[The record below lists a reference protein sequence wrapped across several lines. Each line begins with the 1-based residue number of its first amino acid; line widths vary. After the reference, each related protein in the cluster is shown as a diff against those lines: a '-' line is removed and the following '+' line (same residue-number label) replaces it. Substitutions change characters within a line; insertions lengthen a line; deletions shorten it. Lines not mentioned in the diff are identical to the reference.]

1 MSAAQINAFDTNQV
15 AGLSLG
21 QIQAL
26 TTTNISGLRIEGLS
40 SAAIQSI
47 ETEDLALLTN
57 QQWIDGVTLNNV
69 MGLST
74 RQVSSLGSGR
84 LNLLE
89 TRDVTAMLSQQINA
103 ISSAQISGLSASFLQ
118 ALSTDN
124 VKGLSTLSISLL
136 SANQIAA
143 IEIQD
148 FASLTSMQMSGFT
161 TAQLLALGSQQ
172 YSSIGVDN
180 VKGLTTKQ
188 LASIGNPGVFL
199 STAAISGLL
208 ASQVGSLSTSQV
220 ASLVSSSKLGAFNAA
235 NIVDLNLRGLSPTD
249 IKFIDVNAVAA
260 IGSIQ
265 IAALS
270 SSQFFGLSAPQIQ
283 QLTTSQ
289 LRAFHTGQPASL
301 TTAAIASV
309 LISKGWLDPSDAANN
324 ILSAAQ
330 TSALYYSPLVFDI
343 DGNGIRTLSVDQ
355 GVRFDLDADGKKD
368 QTGWVG
374 SGDGLLA
381 RDLDG
386 DGQIDDGS
394 ELFGEA
400 TVLADGSR
408 AKDGFEALASLD
420 ANRDGVVDA
429 KDAGFASLKIW
440 SDADADGYT
449 DAGELKSLSE
459 LGITSVRVD
468 AKSTSVFDNGNFL
481 GLSASYERADGTQG
495 EVADVWFRVSS
506 AEELEQKA
514 AALGEALTSYG
525 ASASG
530 TGGAGAGASAKSA
543 TAQASLA
550 PSTTPAASA
559 PTTPSSL
566 TPMVPSNIAE
576 LAELLKA
583 YKLPESLSAAPT
595 LPGLLSTQATQGLT
609 GQSGF
614 AKKDSGILG
623 GSSQGS

>member
-1 MSAAQINAFDTNQV
+1 
-15 AGLSLG
+15 
-21 QIQAL
+21 
-26 TTTNISGLRIEGLS
+26 
-40 SAAIQSI
+40 
-47 ETEDLALLTN
+47 
-57 QQWIDGVTLNNV
+57 
-69 MGLST
+69 
-74 RQVSSLGSGR
+74 
-84 LNLLE
+84 LLE
-89 TRDVTAMLSQQINA
+89 TRDVSALLSQQVASLSTSQIA
-103 ISSAQISGLSASFLQ
+103 GLDGTRIS
-118 ALSTDN
+118 ALSTAN
-124 VKGLSTLSISLL
+124 VVGLTTDAIGAIPLNRL
-136 SANQIAA
+136 SA
-143 IEIQD
+143 IESVD
-148 FASLTSMQMSGFT
+148 FASLSSSQMAGFT
-161 TAQLLALGSQQ
+161 SAQIQLIANDPAYGSLIGALNSA
-172 YSSIGVDN
+172 N
-180 VKGLTTKQ
+180 VKGLTTQQ
-188 LASIGNPGVFL
+188 LALFTEV
-199 STAAISGLL
+199 SGLTT
-208 ASQVGSLSTSQV
+208 ASIAGLLQEQV
-220 ASLVSSSKLGAFNAA
+220 ASLSTTQVASLEQGGSLSYLTSSNVGN
-235 NIVDLNLRGLSPTD
+235 LNLAGLS
-249 IKFIDVNAVAA
+249 
-260 IGSIQ
+260 
-265 IAALS
+265 
-270 SSQFFGLSAPQIQ
+270 GLSF
-283 QLTTSQ
+283 SQ
-289 LRAFHTGQPASL
+289 LRGIISSLSTASVTTITTSAFFAINPSTIAEFTTAQLAAFHTSVIPTMSTAQISALQPSWFGD
-301 TTAAIASV
+301 SG
-309 LISKGWLDPSDAANN
+309 S
-324 ILSAAQ
+324 LSAAQ

-355 GVRFDLDADGKKD
+355 GVRFDLDADDKKD

-420 ANRDGVVDA
+420 ANRDGLVDA

-495 EVADVWFRVSS
+495 EVADVWFRVSN

-550 PSTTPAASA
+550 PSTTPAAHA
-559 PTTPSSL
+559 PTTPSAL

-614 AKKDSGILG
+614 AKKDGGIIG

>member
-1 MSAAQINAFDTNQV
+1 M
-15 AGLSLG
+15 
-21 QIQAL
+21 
-26 TTTNISGLRIEGLS
+26 
-40 SAAIQSI
+40 
-47 ETEDLALLTN
+47 
-57 QQWIDGVTLNNV
+57 
-69 MGLST
+69 
-74 RQVSSLGSGR
+74 
-84 LNLLE
+84 
-89 TRDVTAMLSQQINA
+89 
-103 ISSAQISGLSASFLQ
+103 
-118 ALSTDN
+118 
-124 VKGLSTLSISLL
+124 
-136 SANQIAA
+136 
-143 IEIQD
+143 
-148 FASLTSMQMSGFT
+148 
-161 TAQLLALGSQQ
+161 
-172 YSSIGVDN
+172 
-180 VKGLTTKQ
+180 
-188 LASIGNPGVFL
+188 
-199 STAAISGLL
+199 
-208 ASQVGSLSTSQV
+208 
-220 ASLVSSSKLGAFNAA
+220 
-235 NIVDLNLRGLSPTD
+235 
-249 IKFIDVNAVAA
+249 
-260 IGSIQ
+260 
-265 IAALS
+265 
-270 SSQFFGLSAPQIQ
+270 
-283 QLTTSQ
+283 
-289 LRAFHTGQPASL
+289 
-301 TTAAIASV
+301 
-309 LISKGWLDPSDAANN
+309 
-324 ILSAAQ
+324 
-330 TSALYYSPLVFDI
+330 
-343 DGNGIRTLSVDQ
+343 
-355 GVRFDLDADGKKD
+355 
-368 QTGWVG
+368 G

-559 PTTPSSL
+559 PTTPNAL